1 MKKIIKAI
9 SFFLMK
15 ITKARAYLI
24 ETLFSNGYILEQK
37 THRVSKVF
45 GVKNKNFD

>member
-15 ITKARAYLI
+15 ITKARAYFI

-37 THRVSKVF
+37 THRVSIKRHA
-45 GVKNKNFD
+45 